1 MLFSLCTHFSLAQT
15 LPDTLVKAVALD
27 TINTTTDTLSTDTIN
42 VKLSDE
48 LKSKVHYLAD
58 DSIIFDVA
66 DEKVYLYGNAKVE
79 YEDLVLEANYI
90 EVNWETKIVY
100 ASGMPDSAGVMAGKP
115 VFKQAGDEFRAE
127 SMKYNMDTKKGIVT
141 NIKTQ
146 QGDGYIHGQVVKK
159 YEESSYIKHGLYTTC
174 DLDTPHFCIAANKLK
189 VIPNN
194 KIITGPAYLVIEE
207 LPTPLAIP
215 FGLFPNK
222 KGRSSGLV
230 FPAYG
235 ESANLGFFLKNGGY
249 YFGIKN
255 KFDTELTGDIYSL
268 GSWAAHL
275 TSRYANRYRF
285 SGAVQVNYSIIKQSE
300 KELPDYSRSR
310 DLFFR
315 WNHSQDPKARP
326 NSIFSANVNAG
337 SSSYY
342 RNNLSSANN
351 YLNSNFNSSIS
362 YSKTFPGKPYN
373 LAASITHSQNV
384 STRVVDVTAPT
395 LTFGVSTIRP
405 FAKKE
410 MEGTPRWYEKV
421 GFSVSSQ
428 FQNSVSA
435 IDTMFFKRQT
445 LERMRNGAI
454 HSIPLSTSLTVA
466 KFFTVSPSIN
476 YTQRWYLQTVSK
488 TLNPETNFIKTDT
501 VQGFKTSHDFGA
513 SVGIST
519 RLYGMAQFQKGK
531 IEAFRHVITP
541 NISYNW
547 RPDFGQDAFGY
558 YKSVFDSN
566 NIEQRYSIFE
576 QGIFGG
582 PSQGKYSFIAM
593 GLDNNFEMKVRQST
607 DTAVVSKKV
616 KLLESLSFNTGYNLA
631 ADSLNW
637 SAISVNART
646 ILFDKINLQGN
657 ASFDPYIVNENN
669 IRVNTTEL
677 SANKKLARFTGT
689 NLGVSFNLNRAAKKK
704 ESKKGTEDEL
714 KEINKNQQ
722 DYVDF
727 NIPFNLSV
735 TYNFGYSKP
744 TNLEASV
751 NQIAG
756 FYGDISLTEKWKISF
771 NSGYDFKQK
780 DFSYTSLGFYRDLH
794 CWEMRL
800 NWVPMGAQANYFFQI
815 NVKSSVLQD
824 LKMIKKNDQFDR

>member
-1 MLFSLCTHFSLAQT
+1 MAHVSFSQST
-15 LPDTLVKAVALD
+15 PDTLNVKIAAD
-27 TINTTTDTLSTDTIN
+27 TMTLGSDSIVTDTLN
-42 VKLSDE
+42 AGLSDE
-48 LKSKVHYLAD
+48 MKSKVHYLAE

-66 DEKVYLYGNAKVE
+66 DEKVYLYGKAKVE

-100 ASGMPDSAGVMAGKP
+100 ASGMPDSAGVMAGRP
-115 VFKQAGDEFRAE
+115 VFKQGSDEFRAE

-146 QGDGYIHGQVVKK
+146 QGDGYIHGEVVKK
-159 YEESSYIKHGLYTTC
+159 LEESSYIKYGLYTTC
-174 DLDTPHFCIAANKLK
+174 DLDTPHYCIAANKLK

-207 LPTPLAIP
+207 VPTPLAIP

-222 KGRSSGLV
+222 KGRSSGIV

-249 YFGIKN
+249 YFGLKN

-268 GSWAAHL
+268 GSWAVHL
-275 TSRYANRYRF
+275 TSRYSNRYRF
-285 SGAVQVNYSIIKQSE
+285 SGAFQVNYSIIKQSE

-342 RNNLSSANN
+342 RNNLSSASN
-351 YLNSNFNSSIS
+351 YLNNNFNSSIS

-373 LAASITHSQNV
+373 LAASLTHSQNV
-384 STRVVDVTAPT
+384 STRLIDVTAPAVS
-395 LTFGVSTIRP
+395 FGISTIRP

-410 MEGTPRWYEKV
+410 MEGTPKWYEKI

-428 FQNSVSA
+428 LQNSVSA

-454 HSIPLSTSLTVA
+454 HSIPISTSLNVA
-466 KFFTVSPSIN
+466 KFFTVSPSVN
-476 YTQRWYLQTVSK
+476 YTQRWYLQTVNK
-488 TLNPETNFIKTDT
+488 ALNTETNQLETDT

-513 SVGIST
+513 SVAIST
-519 RLYGMAQFQKGK
+519 RIYGMSQFKKGK

-541 NISYNW
+541 SVSYNW
-547 RPDFGQDAFGY
+547 RPDFGTDAFGY

-566 NIEQRYSIFE
+566 NVEQRYSIFE
-576 QGIFGG
+576 QGLFGG
-582 PSQGKYSFIAM
+582 PSQGKYSFVSM
-593 GLDNNFEMKVRQST
+593 NLDNNFEMKVRQTT

-616 KLLESLSFNTGYNLA
+616 KLLESLAINTGYNLA

-637 SAISVNART
+637 NPINVAART

-657 ASFDPYIVNENN
+657 ATFDPYIVNENN

-677 SANKKLARFTGT
+677 STNKRLARFTGT
-689 NLGVSFNLNRAAKKK
+689 NLGVSFSLNKKAKKK
-704 ESKKGTEDEL
+704 ESTKGTADEL
-714 KEINKNQQ
+714 AEVNKNQD

-744 TNLEASV
+744 TKLEASV

-756 FYGDISLTEKWKISF
+756 FYGDISLTEKWKITF

-800 NWVPMGAQANYFFQI
+800 NWVPFGGQANYFFQI